1 MGIVSGAGNA
11 VAISVDIVVAVA
23 QDDAAACS
31 SSAIYISWSPW
42 FALPA
47 RSRQAEPAR
56 HADAA
61 GRADY
66 FPVKTALRRSTNDRT
81 PSAASALLLSRYFS

>member
-1 MGIVSGAGNA
+1 MTDCLFVGIVSGAGNA

-47 RSRQAEPAR
+47 RSRQAEPAPPTLTLP
-56 HADAA
+56 DA
-61 GRADY
+61 
-66 FPVKTALRRSTNDRT
+66 PTTSL
-81 PSAASALLLSRYFS
+81 